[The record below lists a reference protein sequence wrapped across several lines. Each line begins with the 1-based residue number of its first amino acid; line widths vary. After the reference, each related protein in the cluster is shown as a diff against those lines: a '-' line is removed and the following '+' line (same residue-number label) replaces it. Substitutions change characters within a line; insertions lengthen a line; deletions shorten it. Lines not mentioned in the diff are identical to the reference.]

1 MTMYRPA
8 QRPPGAA
15 VDRRRTAAS
24 VRRRAMATAVGLAA
38 TLGGAAPAVATLG
51 SAAPAVAAPA
61 AHATDKTPILLVHGF
76 DETLHSKIDCGD
88 RVEMTWA
95 KGLRHSGFTNVRTV
109 GFYAGDAHCAD
120 NVPDRADNTVNTSI
134 HELGRDLANLIYTR
148 YTRHHRPV
156 AVSAHSMGGLVV
168 RAALD
173 GVATHQPGFP
183 AHLRITDVVTSGTPH
198 AGTGEAT
205 RCAATIVECAQMV
218 PESRFLHRL
227 GHNPQGVGSTDW
239 TLVGSSGDE
248 VVPARSAVAMHQVST
263 RRPAI
268 SKVIY
273 QRYAHLQ
280 LVTEPVPL
288 HRIATG
294 LRTAS

>member
-1 MTMYRPA
+1 MMHRPA
-8 QRPPGAA
+8 QQLPGAA
-15 VDRRRTAAS
+15 TGRRRPAAS
-24 VRRRAMATAVGLAA
+24 VRRRAV
-38 TLGGAAPAVATLG
+38 V
-51 SAAPAVAAPA
+51 A

-76 DETLHSKIDCGD
+76 DTTLHSKINCED
-88 RVEMTWA
+88 RA
-95 KGLRHSGFTNVRTV
+95 KVTPWVTGLRDNGCTTVRTV
-109 GFYAGDAHCAD
+109 GFYAGDDHCTD

-134 HELGRDLANLIYTR
+134 HELGRDLANLIYTQ
-148 YTRHHRPV
+148 YTRQHRPV
-156 AVSAHSMGGLVV
+156 AVSAHSMGGLIL

-183 AHLRITDVVTSGTPH
+183 AQLRVTDVITSGTPH
-198 AGTGEAT
+198 AGTGAAT
-205 RCAATIVECAQMV
+205 GCAATVVECAQML
-218 PESRFLHRL
+218 PGSSFLTSL
-227 GHNPQGVGSTDW
+227 GHNPQGTGSTDW

-248 VVPARSAVAMHQVST
+248 VVPACSAVAMHRAST

-273 QRYAHLQ
+273 QKYSHDQ